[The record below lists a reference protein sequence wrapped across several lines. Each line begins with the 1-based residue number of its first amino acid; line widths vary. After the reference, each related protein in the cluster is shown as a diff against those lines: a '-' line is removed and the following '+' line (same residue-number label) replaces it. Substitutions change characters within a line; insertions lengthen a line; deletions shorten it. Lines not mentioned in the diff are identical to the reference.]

1 MLLNLSYNDQSLK
14 EKINLSVGSP
24 FSLLERLKKKGV
36 GSPRLIISES
46 SINIHNLLILD
57 KNINFCNIEMRPKG
71 IIIRFRSL
79 LETYGLVVPF
89 YKLKL
94 YKGKANQYSI
104 YNDSTFIKIE
114 VKKIDDH
121 AFFKKLSIEKNS
133 YKY

>member
-24 FSLLERLKKKGV
+24 FSLLERFKKKGV

-114 VKKIDDH
+114 VKKKDDY

>member
-24 FSLLERLKKKGV
+24 FSLLERFKKKGV

-79 LETYGLVVPF
+79 LETFGLVVPF

-94 YKGKANQYSI
+94 YKGKSHQYSI

-114 VKKIDDH
+114 VKKKDDH
-121 AFFKKLSIEKNS
+121 AFFKKLSSEKNN

>member
-121 AFFKKLSIEKNS
+121 AFFKKLSTEKNS

>member
-57 KNINFCNIEMRPKG
+57 KNINFCNIEIRPKG

-79 LETYGLVVPF
+79 LKTYGLVVPF

-121 AFFKKLSIEKNS
+121 AFFKKLSTEKNS

>member
-1 MLLNLSYNDQSLK
+1 
-14 EKINLSVGSP
+14 
-24 FSLLERLKKKGV
+24 
-36 GSPRLIISES
+36 
-46 SINIHNLLILD
+46 
-57 KNINFCNIEMRPKG
+57 MRPKG

>member
-57 KNINFCNIEMRPKG
+57 KNINFCNIEIRPKG

-121 AFFKKLSIEKNS
+121 AFFKKLSTEKNS

>member
-24 FSLLERLKKKGV
+24 FSLLERFKKKGV

-121 AFFKKLSIEKNS
+121 AFFKKLSTEKNS